1 MRPHRRCLSRGR
13 PLRNACGAGR
23 CALSVQGARTPG
35 VSPLVVEGGGEG
47 RRAPARPS
55 RAVRVPLD
63 ARRSREQRGMRENA
77 PSFRRGRGGPA
88 RYPRVRS
95 KQPPHERRIRG
106 GRVGRSRSAGYPRVN
121 RSSLRVLLRDGG
133 VGALRGILASR
144 SKQLPTADAL
154 AVAARKRAAD
164 PIGAGG
170 SISPRWRAADPSP
183 PALSLKGRGRRTALE
198 TGVSQ
203 GSPWGRGWGFARPA
217 ASRGAP
223 RPKWRSTSRCRRSR
237 GTWPGRSGPACAP
250 ARCGSSPDPARAS
263 RAAP

>member
-1 MRPHRRCLSRGR
+1 MRGAARQRGHRGQSGSLSTRG
-13 PLRNACGAGR
+13 GAGSSEG
-23 CALSVQGARTPG
+23 CERT
-35 VSPLVVEGGGEG
+35 
-47 RRAPARPS
+47 R
-55 RAVRVPLD
+55 
-63 ARRSREQRGMRENA
+63 RRSVGGVGALRGILA
-77 PSFRRGRGGPA
+77 SL
-88 RYPRVRS
+88 S
-95 KQPPHERRIRG
+95 KQPPPERRIRG
-106 GRVGRSRSAGYPRVN
+106 GWVGRSRSAGYPRVN

-250 ARCGSSPDPARAS
+250 ARCGPSPGPVRAS